1 MIEIKDLL
9 LRFNKLI
16 DNEEIKVSLIRES
29 ILEVLK
35 IDIPKNKIIFK
46 NGILKLNINS
56 IYKNEIFLNWEKISK
71 KIEEK
76 SNVKNIRKVF

>member
-16 DNEEIKVSLIRES
+16 DNEEIKVSLIRET
-29 ILEVLK
+29 ILEVLN
-35 IDIPKNKIIFK
+35 IDIPKEKIVFK
-46 NGILKLNINS
+46 NGILKLDINP
-56 IYKNEIFLNWEKISK
+56 IYKNEIFFNKEKILK

-76 SNVKNIRKVF
+76 SNIKNINKIF

>member
-16 DNEEIKVSLIRES
+16 DNEEIKISLIRES

-35 IDIPKNKIIFK
+35 IDIPKNKIFFK
-46 NGILKLNINS
+46 NGILKLDINS

-71 KIEEK
+71 KIGEK

>member
-16 DNEEIKVSLIRES
+16 DNEEIKVSLIKET
-29 ILEVLK
+29 ILEVLN
-35 IDIPKNKIIFK
+35 IDIPKEKIVFK
-46 NGILKLNINS
+46 NGILKLDINP
-56 IYKNEIFLNWEKISK
+56 IYKNEIFFNKEKILK

-76 SNVKNIRKVF
+76 SNIKNINKIF

>member
-16 DNEEIKVSLIRES
+16 DNEEIKISLIRES

-46 NGILKLNINS
+46 NGILKLDINS

-71 KIEEK
+71 KIGEK

>member
-16 DNEEIKVSLIRES
+16 DNEEIKLSLIRES

-35 IDIPKNKIIFK
+35 IDIPKNKILFK
-46 NGILKLNINS
+46 NGILKIDINS
-56 IYKNEIFLNWEKISK
+56 IYKNEIFLNWEKVSRR
-71 KIEEK
+71 IEEK
-76 SNVKNIRKVF
+76 SNIKNIRKIF

>member
-9 LRFNKLI
+9 VRFNKLI
-16 DNEEIKVSLIRES
+16 DNEEIKISLIRES
-29 ILEVLK
+29 ILEVLE
-35 IDIPKNKIIFK
+35 IDIPQNKIILK
-46 NGILKLNINS
+46 NGILKLDINS

>member
-16 DNEEIKVSLIRES
+16 DNEEIKVSLIREA
-29 ILEVLK
+29 ILEVLN
-35 IDIPKNKIIFK
+35 IDIPKEKIVFK
-46 NGILKLNINS
+46 NGILKLDINP
-56 IYKNEIFLNWEKISK
+56 IYKNEIFFNKEKILK

-76 SNVKNIRKVF
+76 SNIKNINKIF